1 MGSKTNASRGP
12 GGNAQHNPGG
22 MVGSRVADPGMA
34 PPAPALGSASWNRP
48 LTQQSTFEQPG
59 FNIQQPTMGM
69 PAFNLPPTRNIPIGT
84 AAQMP
89 GGMFS
94 SSPGANQPR
103 PMKPPGMSDQQYMA
117 VCGGMP
123 PPNPDGP
130 TNSGITIAPDMVSD
144 PEPVVQQPYVP
155 PPQVQEPV
163 PEPVPMQ
170 PLSPAAP
177 PLSSGAQNLV
187 DKGVNPMIARLYG
200 GGS

>member
-1 MGSKTNASRGP
+1 MREP
-12 GGNAQHNPGG
+12 
-22 MVGSRVADPGMA
+22 
-34 PPAPALGSASWNRP
+34 
-48 LTQQSTFEQPG
+48 
-59 FNIQQPTMGM
+59 
-69 PAFNLPPTRNIPIGT
+69 
-84 AAQMP
+84 
-89 GGMFS
+89 
-94 SSPGANQPR
+94 SPGTNQPR

-130 TNSGITIAPDMVSD
+130 TNSGITIAPDFSGVQTPQTTPAPPPRVSE